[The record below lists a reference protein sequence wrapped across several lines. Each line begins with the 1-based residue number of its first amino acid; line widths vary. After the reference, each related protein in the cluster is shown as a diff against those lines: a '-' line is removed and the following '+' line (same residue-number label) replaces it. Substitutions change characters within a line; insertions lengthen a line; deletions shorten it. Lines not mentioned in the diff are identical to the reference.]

1 MTMASRE
8 ISRLTAIFATIL
20 LIQIAVVPHFRI
32 GGYIIDLPLVVV
44 VLVCLHLN
52 PPNAALVGFIV
63 GFAIDLVVHT
73 PFGMTALTFSIA
85 GYVAGSASSQ
95 LTERNIVT
103 RTTFLHQHR
112 RVQWTPT
119 STLLVWKEVFIR
131 ALRANQTSDLAALYR
146 GGRDHSIGAERRRR
160 AEVEQSCC
168 QQQGAPEYKGSM
180 QPQA

>member
-32 GGYIIDLPLVVV
+32 GGYVIDLPLVVV

-103 RTTFLHQHR
+103 RSLTVALLAATATSLFAAIAAFIGLEYVTRQELGAIAL
-112 RVQWTPT
+112 VTAA
-119 STLLVWKEVFIR
+119 STLPLTV
-131 ALRANQTSDLAALYR
+131 LLAPVVRWAFPFETVQI
-146 GGRDHSIGAERRRR
+146 HE
-160 AEVEQSCC
+160 
-168 QQQGAPEYKGSM
+168 
-180 QPQA
+180 